1 MTKEQAIDKMLQMR
15 GVVLASF
22 KAKKWVALDHVS
34 GYVDVKVLEIL
45 ESHDLIEVRAG
56 HVKATTFR
64 IKAQGY
70 KLALQ
75 YK

>member
-1 MTKEQAIDKMLQMR
+1 MTKEQAIGKMLEMR

-22 KAKKWVALDHVS
+22 ETKKWVVLDYVS
-34 GYVDVKVLEIL
+34 SYVDVHVLEIL
-45 ESHDLIEVRAG
+45 ESHGYIEVRTG
-56 HVKATTFR
+56 HIKATTFR